1 MSQTKSP
8 MYQQALSLAEAGQ
21 HEQALRLIRS
31 YLQTNPNDPEA
42 LNDAGTI
49 LFCMNRGQEAIEVL
63 EKARACAEGDI
74 LSQVLWNLCET
85 YLQEGHPAEAAALF
99 DTMEQHGVLNV
110 DVLNRAAN
118 VFLSREALGGAMEC
132 LLRSLRQV
140 PEQEILHPM
149 FEIIRSKRP
158 VVAVTADADSPA
170 VRQIYEHLNLRFR
183 TQLAITDPRQLAQTH
198 ATLFVVVGAGQML
211 RQLSMNKPAGRTIAI
226 LSAQDVYN
234 PILKS
239 ICWNT
244 IDQVLV
250 CGTTEQADML
260 TEQVPDI
267 HKKTHVQMTDE
278 PLDIQ
283 DWTFTQRSRGKRIA
297 AAGPFNA
304 CNNPMFLIQCMQKL
318 NYLDRDYRLY
328 LAGEFQDKAIE
339 RYCRNAVS
347 RMNLE
352 GAVFFDGPVSN
363 LQSWLRDKHYFAH
376 GSISPAGMHSAWAAM
391 ACGIKPVVH
400 GFAGAEE
407 WMDSRY
413 VFMIAE
419 EFCAVIQSGEYQPG
433 QYRQW
438 IEARY
443 SQGNFYKTLN
453 TILSKLERQIQL
465 SRATSHPAES
475 CHTPAAAACV
485 VPAAPVTLR
494 PYTQTPVMPMQPPVM
509 PTQPQQTWTPPAAPV
524 MPAAPQSLVPEKLET
539 PQTDRRNISEIAEN
553 ALKASQR
560 LRDMLNEAH
569 QQSNTPQENFSVPF
583 VR

>member
-31 YLQTNPNDPEA
+31 YLQANPNDPEA

-118 VFLSREALGGAMEC
+118 VFLGRDALGGAIEC
-132 LLRSLRQV
+132 LLRSLRQA

-183 TQLAITDPRQLAQTH
+183 THLTVADPRQLAQSN
-198 ATLFVVVGAGQML
+198 ATLFVIVGAGQML
-211 RQLSMNKPAGRTIAI
+211 QQLSMNKPTGRTIAI

-239 ICWNT
+239 ISWNT
-244 IDQVLV
+244 IDQVMV
-250 CGTTEQADML
+250 CGTSEQADML
-260 TEQVPDI
+260 TEQIPDI

-283 DWTFTQRSRGKRIA
+283 DWTFVQRSRGKRIA
-297 AAGPFNA
+297 AVGPFNA

-352 GAVFFDGPVSN
+352 GVVFFDGTVSN

-376 GSISPAGMHSAWAAM
+376 GSISPAGMHKVWAAM
-391 ACGIKPVVH
+391 ACGLKPVVH
-400 GFAGAEE
+400 GFASVEE
-407 WMDSRY
+407 WMDPRY
-413 VFMIAE
+413 IFMIAE
-419 EFCAVIQSGEYQPG
+419 EFCAITQSADYQSG

-453 TILSKLERQIQL
+453 TALSKLERQIQL
-465 SRATSHPAES
+465 SRAMSQPRES
-475 CHTPAAAACV
+475 CHTSAAVDPVTPAAS
-485 VPAAPVTLR
+485 VTPR
-494 PYTQTPVMPMQPPVM
+494 PYTQAPAMPIQPPKM
-509 PTQPQQTWTPPAAPV
+509 PAQPQQIWTPPAAPE
-524 MPAAPQSLVPEKLET
+524 MPVVPQSFVTET
-539 PQTDRRNISEIAEN
+539 PQADRRSINDIAEN

-560 LRDMLNEAH
+560 LREMLNEA
-569 QQSNTPQENFSVPF
+569 QEQANSSQENCSVPF

>member
-42 LNDAGTI
+42 LNDTGTI
-49 LFCMNRGQEAIEVL
+49 LFCMNRGAEAIEIL
-63 EKARACAEGDI
+63 EKARGCAEGDI
-74 LSQVLWNLCET
+74 LSQILWNLCET
-85 YLQEGHPAEAAALF
+85 YLQEGHPAEAASLF

-118 VFLSREALGGAMEC
+118 VFLNREAVGGAMEC
-132 LLRSLRQV
+132 MLRSLHQV

-158 VVAVTADADSPA
+158 VMTVAADTDTPA
-170 VRQIYEHLNLRFR
+170 VRQVHEYLNLRFR
-183 TQLAITDPRQLAQTH
+183 TQLTVADPRQLAQTN
-198 ATLFVVVGAGQML
+198 ATLFVVVGAGRML
-211 RQLSMNKPAGRTIAI
+211 GHLSMNKPAGRTIAI

-234 PILKS
+234 PVLKS
-239 ICWNT
+239 VCWNT

-260 TEQVPDI
+260 TEQIHDI
-267 HKKTHVQMTDE
+267 HKKTHVQMTEE

-283 DWTFTQRSRGKRIA
+283 DWTFTQRSRGKRLGA
-297 AAGPFNA
+297 VGPFNA

-339 RYCRNAVS
+339 RYCRNVVS

-352 GAVFFDGPVSN
+352 GVVFFDGPLSN
-363 LQSWLRDKHYFAH
+363 LQSWLRDKHYFVH
-376 GSISPAGMHSAWAAM
+376 GSINPAGMHNVWAAM
-391 ACGIKPVVH
+391 ASGVKPVVH

-413 VFMIAE
+413 LFMIAE
-419 EFCAVIQSGEYQPG
+419 EFCAVIQSSEYQPG

-438 IEARY
+438 IETRH

-453 TILSKLERQIQL
+453 TTLSKLERQIQL
-465 SRATSHPAES
+465 SHAATRPAES
-475 CHTPAAAACV
+475 CQTPTVAAPSR
-485 VPAAPVTLR
+485 PAAPAAPR
-494 PYTQTPVMPMQPPVM
+494 PYTQAPAMPV
-509 PTQPQQTWTPPAAPV
+509 QPQQVWTPPAVPAI
-524 MPAAPQSLVPEKLET
+524 PAAPQSRVPEKPET
-539 PQTDRRNISEIAEN
+539 PQTDRRSISEIAEN

-560 LRDMLNEAH
+560 LRDMLNEANE
-569 QQSNTPQENFSVPF
+569 QSNTSQENFSVPF